1 MNDITT
7 KQVISFILKMLRPFP
22 FHITIV
28 LLTALVWAVDVS
40 FSPYLI
46 KIIIDRASTSAAD
59 DLFRSIATP
68 AISYVLILFLLECM
82 NRLYNYLF

>member
-28 LLTALVWAVDVS
+28 LLTALVWAVDIS

-46 KIIIDRASTSAAD
+46 TIIIDRASISNAD
-59 DLFRSIATP
+59 DRFRSIAAP
-68 AISYVLILFLLECM
+68 AISYANTIFT
-82 NRLYNYLF
+82 